1 LEVWCVGGLG
11 IVVTTVIPRIQIG
24 RWRSPESISSTESQA
39 GPGRLPAAI
48 HSQSAVV
55 RGRWR
60 KKGTLGK
67 SLSMPSRPD
76 ILPTLQQ
83 HLRIR
88 TGKKCDPAKVY
99 VFAVKRA
106 SQDRDDVLAGDWS
119 LKSASN
125 SPSFSFPLV
134 FHSSCHYTPIALQA
148 I

>member
-83 HLRIR
+83 QTDLKREEER
-88 TGKKCDPAKVY
+88 KKEINEE
-99 VFAVKRA
+99 VFAVKRGWRRTEMMSWREIGFLTPGEGRA
-106 SQDRDDVLAGDWS
+106 SLP
-119 LKSASN
+119 
-125 SPSFSFPLV
+125 SPISTQSMFKCSIF
-134 FHSSCHYTPIALQA
+134 TQ
-148 I
+148 